1 MNIEILTNLPQESA
15 DMATMF
21 PSIPETKPPVAEAVA
36 AGLLHEVEN
45 EAARRVGQHV
55 DWWRAFWQSTEA
67 TPDAIAASMGV
78 SAGLFFGVASVNM
91 GHIAAVAQM
100 LGKTPVDIGVPVE
113 CLSTPRLVTV
123 NPDGSVTIGV

>member
-1 MNIEILTNLPQESA
+1 MTESI
-15 DMATMF
+15 F
-21 PSIPETKPPVAEAVA
+21 PTIQDTLPPVAERIAS
-36 AGLLHEVEN
+36 GLLREVDA

-55 DWWRAFWQSTEA
+55 DWWRAFWPSSEA
-67 TPDAIAASMGV
+67 TPEEIASSMGV

-123 NPDGSVTIGV
+123 NPDGSVTIGE